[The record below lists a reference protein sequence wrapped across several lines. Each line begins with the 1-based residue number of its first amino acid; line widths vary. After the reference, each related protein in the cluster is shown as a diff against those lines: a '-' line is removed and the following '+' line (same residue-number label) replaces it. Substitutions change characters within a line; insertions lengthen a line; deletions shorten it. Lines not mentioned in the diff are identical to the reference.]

1 MKIYMDRQTPHS
13 NTSIHTRIDKFYI
26 SSALAPC
33 VITTDIIP
41 FPFSDHDLITL
52 KIDLH
57 NQPRGEGYWHFN
69 NSLLDD
75 NVFVTEIYQFWT
87 DWLTRKKEFNTPLHW
102 WDTAKTY
109 FKTLLYSE
117 ALKYAKAD
125 ATHADNLKIKFNA
138 SNKSSLM
145 ATALLPKLIFKRK
158 SNCNVTILMTWRL
171 LNTPKKGRRVLA
183 IFIHWKA
190 TDNLNKLL
198 NC

>member
-1 MKIYMDRQTPHS
+1 MKVDRFLFGNANMAKTYERSLSTIIAQGKS
-13 NTSIHTRIDKFYI
+13 RD
-26 SSALAPC
+26 SSALTPC

-87 DWLTRKKEFNTPLHW
+87 DWLTRKNEFNTPLHW

-109 FKTLLYSE
+109 FKNI
-117 ALKYAKAD
+117 AV
-125 ATHADNLKIKFNA
+125 
-138 SNKSSLM
+138 
-145 ATALLPKLIFKRK
+145 KR
-158 SNCNVTILMTWRL
+158 STQIR
-171 LNTPKKGRRVLA
+171 KGRRHACRQLENKIQRLQEKLA
-183 IFIHWKA
+183 NGDRTTSEAYLQAKIVA
-190 TDNLNKLL
+190 TLPS
-198 NC
+198 